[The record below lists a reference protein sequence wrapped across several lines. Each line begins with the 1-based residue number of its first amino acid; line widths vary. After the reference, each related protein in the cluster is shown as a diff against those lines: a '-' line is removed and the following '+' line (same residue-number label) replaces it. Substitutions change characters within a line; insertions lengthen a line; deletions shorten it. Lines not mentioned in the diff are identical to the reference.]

1 MRPAPRQALRARAQI
16 QALRTWRAPPP
27 YPLQTALPLALL
39 ASSDEPVMVGRLKLL
54 RIDGKRFQRELKRG
68 LLDVFRIGH
77 LYALE
82 IWIDREGPWTDYL
95 VED

>member
-1 MRPAPRQALRARAQI
+1 
-16 QALRTWRAPPP
+16 
-27 YPLQTALPLALL
+27 
-39 ASSDEPVMVGRLKLL
+39 MVGHLKLL
-54 RIDGKRFQRELKRG
+54 RIDGKRYQRELKRG